1 MGTSVSSNEAG
12 STARPAREATWG
24 ELITRCAKGDSDGL
38 AALYD
43 ESSSLVYRVALR
55 FVANP
60 ADAEEVTMDVYQ
72 QVWRTAERYAG
83 ERGTV
88 SAWLVTLARSR
99 ALDRVRAKASR
110 TRVEEPLPEFREL
123 RFTGAGPEDA
133 TLATQEQ
140 RRIRAALST
149 LPHEQREAVELAFY
163 SGLTHAELADRL
175 QQPLGTVKTRIRSA
189 MMKLREQLGDLA
201 P

>member
-1 MGTSVSSNEAG
+1 MGTSVSGNEAG
-12 STARPAREATWG
+12 STARPAREASWG
-24 ELITRCAKGDSDGL
+24 ELIARCAKGDSDGL

-99 ALDRVRAKASR
+99 ALDKVRARASR
-110 TRVEEPLPEFREL
+110 ARAEEPLPEFREL
-123 RFTGAGPEDA
+123 HFAGAGPEDA

-149 LPHEQREAVELAFY
+149 FPHEQREAVELAFY

-175 QQPLGTVKTRIRSA
+175 RQPLGTVKTRIRSA
-189 MMKLREQLGDLA
+189 MMKLREQLGD
-201 P
+201 